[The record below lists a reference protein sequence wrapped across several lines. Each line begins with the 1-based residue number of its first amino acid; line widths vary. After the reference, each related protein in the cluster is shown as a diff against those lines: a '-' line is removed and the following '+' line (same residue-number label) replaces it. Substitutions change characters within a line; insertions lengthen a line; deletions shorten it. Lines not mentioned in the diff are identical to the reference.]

1 MRPCPRSTPSRAR
14 ASVRAGR
21 KVGIPSPLVSY
32 TEKREIEAEGRT
44 LEELFADLDRRFP
57 GLRFRMI
64 DEQGALRPHMRMF
77 VNGQQVREL
86 GIELRASDEVQFIQ
100 ALSGG

>member
-1 MRPCPRSTPSRAR
+1 MK
-14 ASVRAGR
+14 VR
-21 KVGIPSPLVSY
+21 IPSPLVSY
-32 TEKREIEAEGRT
+32 THKREVDAEGRT
-44 LEELFADLDRRFP
+44 LGELLGDLDQRYP

-77 VNGQQVREL
+77 VNGEQVREL
-86 GIELRASDEVQFIQ
+86 SIQLRSSDEVQFIQ